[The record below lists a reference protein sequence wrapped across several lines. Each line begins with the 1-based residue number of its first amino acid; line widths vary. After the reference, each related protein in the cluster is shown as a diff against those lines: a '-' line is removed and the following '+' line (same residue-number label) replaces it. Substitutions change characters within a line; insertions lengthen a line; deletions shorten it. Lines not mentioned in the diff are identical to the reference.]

1 MTAFRNQWLKVKQPP
16 QTSTRTTVAAGL
28 IQVTAHRSQM
38 QPALLTHSP
47 SLPHTHKYFSLSVP
61 TLHKDKHNINRKTT
75 HRLTTWAP
83 PSCAC
88 WLWTNDISFNIK
100 LSNKN
105 EAFYFRLQGLYTRG
119 TTEQCQSD
127 ASRET
132 ITKESFRMTGAEP
145 SGVDEVIIILIH
157 KQQWNFNMGK

>member
-105 EAFYFRLQGLYTRG
+105 EAFFLLSTSRSLHKRNHRAMSVWREQRNYYKRKFQNDWCRAKRRWRG
-119 TTEQCQSD
+119 NNHTDT
-127 ASRET
+127 
-132 ITKESFRMTGAEP
+132 
-145 SGVDEVIIILIH
+145 
-157 KQQWNFNMGK
+157 